1 MLDENEPD
9 VVIDNGSETEDTGVD
24 ETPSQVTI
32 DLDQKK
38 DSTAKAE
45 STTQDA
51 PKKSDDYS
59 KLNNTIA
66 YQTRKMDQALREINE
81 LKARLAEKPKQA
93 VHQEPEEQ
101 DEIDREA
108 QRDWKRGVK
117 MVVKPEIQ
125 AEITAEFKRREA
137 IEAEKQR
144 IAMQQSE
151 LDKSKQRV
159 MDKYPELEDENSQ
172 VASIYRQ
179 VLNED
184 STLLSNVHG
193 PEIAMYRSEERM
205 RQMGITPASAKP
217 LIDKEVSRLARAGA
231 SNIAGRQVSIG
242 SKITLSKDQKD
253 FCDHYNIPYAQ
264 YAKNL
269 RAQNVSGGVEA

>member
-1 MLDENEPD
+1 MLDDNEPD
-9 VVIDNGSETEDTGVD
+9 VVVDHGSETEDTGVD

-45 STTQDA
+45 STTQET

-125 AEITAEFKRREA
+125 AEINAEFQRREA
-137 IEAEKQR
+137 IENEKKR
-144 IAMQQSE
+144 IASLEGE
-151 LDKSKQRV
+151 LEKSKQRV
-159 MDKYPELEDENSQ
+159 LDKYPELDDDNSQ
-172 VASIYRQ
+172 VSSIYRQ
-179 VLNED
+179 VVNED
-184 STLLSNVHG
+184 NTLLSNVHG
-193 PEIAMYRSEERM
+193 PEIAMYRAEERM

-217 LIDKEVSRLARAGA
+217 FVDKEVSRLARAGA
-231 SNIAGRQVSIG
+231 SNIAGKNLSSG
-242 SKITLSKDQKD
+242 GKITLSKDQKE
-253 FCDHYNIPYAQ
+253 FCDHYNIPYEQ

-269 RAQNVSGGVEA
+269 RAQKVGGGVEA